1 MTTIEAPAIYQVVE
15 APEGIDRKFG
25 LFSVA
30 TFEDLGP
37 HAGLGIQWTSQACAV
52 VQQTQN
58 ACIDPGVAA
67 LTGDQCG
74 VVSQFDPFTLYYLDE
89 DSIGG
94 QSLDV
99 HEAQARARFV
109 SGEETACETA
119 VAVSLANAAGAPGVV
134 TVGISPQEKL
144 LGVLS
149 TIEQALGETTGKEG
163 VIYMSRFAASML
175 VGVLIKDSGKLR
187 TSLGTPVAAM
197 GGGDLGTTMY
207 GTGTIKSHRKPIDA
221 IAAQVDQDLNDVSI
235 LVQRPYAFGFDCQA
249 VSATVTL

>member
-74 VVSQFDPFTLYYLDE
+74 VVSQAVSSPETNR
-89 DSIGG
+89 
-94 QSLDV
+94 
-99 HEAQARARFV
+99 ARACA
-109 SGEETACETA
+109 SCT
-119 VAVSLANAAGAPGVV
+119 
-134 TVGISPQEKL
+134 
-144 LGVLS
+144 
-149 TIEQALGETTGKEG
+149 
-163 VIYMSRFAASML
+163 SR
-175 VGVLIKDSGKLR
+175 D
-187 TSLGTPVAAM
+187 
-197 GGGDLGTTMY
+197 
-207 GTGTIKSHRKPIDA
+207 
-221 IAAQVDQDLNDVSI
+221 
-235 LVQRPYAFGFDCQA
+235 
-249 VSATVTL
+249 